1 MLKKLKLWIKNWPKL
16 LKRKKKHFHDDW
28 DNWHPDHDLFI

>member
-1 MLKKLKLWIKNWPKL
+1 MLKKLKHWIKNWLKSRKNEKL
-16 LKRKKKHFHDDW
+16 DEW